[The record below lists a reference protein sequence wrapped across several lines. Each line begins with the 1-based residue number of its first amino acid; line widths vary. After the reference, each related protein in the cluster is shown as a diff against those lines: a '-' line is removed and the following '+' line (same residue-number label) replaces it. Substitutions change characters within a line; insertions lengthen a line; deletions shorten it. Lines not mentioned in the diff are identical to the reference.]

1 MKKLLT
7 LFLTLG
13 LACSCWSMEKDQ
25 HEQEDKAQSNIKSEK
40 LESQETLAKLMYQYM
55 IYFPY
60 RIDNADTFEL
70 KEPKA
75 LWVNSNIKNPIYNYV
90 FCGKSDLDEKIVE
103 HVVRYYKETVHI
115 PYMWCLIKSKESKI
129 LEAKLK
135 EQELIQVSKFSG
147 LTKELTELYFPKH
160 KITRITN
167 QEHIKDLGLILQSR
181 SNKPETVKEFYSN
194 FDVSKIEESDTVQG
208 YLIYKGDIAVACGI
222 MALEEKSPD
231 IKDRT
236 SYIDVIMT
244 LKNIDP
250 ENIENHKGY
259 GTSMLENLL
268 NISIINGCQ
277 KAKVLVDFNHNWL
290 IEKLTKLG
298 FEQDAAVKFYAP
310 VYQ

>member
-1 MKKLLT
+1 
-7 LFLTLG
+7 
-13 LACSCWSMEKDQ
+13 
-25 HEQEDKAQSNIKSEK
+25 
-40 LESQETLAKLMYQYM
+40 
-55 IYFPY
+55 
-60 RIDNADTFEL
+60 
-70 KEPKA
+70 
-75 LWVNSNIKNPIYNYV
+75 
-90 FCGKSDLDEKIVE
+90 
-103 HVVRYYKETVHI
+103 
-115 PYMWCLIKSKESKI
+115 
-129 LEAKLK
+129 
-135 EQELIQVSKFSG
+135 
-147 LTKELTELYFPKH
+147 
-160 KITRITN
+160 
-167 QEHIKDLGLILQSR
+167 
-181 SNKPETVKEFYSN
+181 
-194 FDVSKIEESDTVQG
+194 
-208 YLIYKGDIAVACGI
+208 